1 MKPSSPESA
10 VAEQLQEELEAI
22 PTVERAWVEGPP
34 WRVYLICEP
43 GGTGPPVEAA
53 ASSVLARV
61 GIPAGE
67 AQVRTSF
74 LAQPEPRR
82 RVRLVGGKL
91 EHPTIHRASARVV
104 LEWMDEHF
112 LGEAGGE
119 GGTAADLR
127 ACALATLQAV
137 EKIIP
142 SAPAFQLVGI
152 KAVHVFD
159 RDLLVVVLRAGA
171 PGDQSL
177 IGAALLS
184 EELASSV
191 ARAVLNALNRA
202 LGNYLAVGD

>member
-1 MKPSSPESA
+1 MKPSSPKSA
-10 VAEQLQEELEAI
+10 VAEQLQGELEEI

-34 WRVYLICEP
+34 WRVFLICEP
-43 GGTGPPVEAA
+43 GGEGPPVEAA
-53 ASSVLARV
+53 ASAVLARV

-67 AQVRTSF
+67 AEVLTSF
-74 LAQPEPRR
+74 LAKPEPRR
-82 RVRLVGGKL
+82 RVRLVGGEL
-91 EHPTIHRASARVV
+91 QHPAIHRCSARVV

-112 LGEAGGE
+112 VGEAGGE

-127 ACALATLQAV
+127 ACALAALEAV
-137 EKIIP
+137 EKIVP

-159 RDLLVVVLRAGA
+159 RDLLVVVLRSGA
-171 PGDQSL
+171 PSDTSL
-177 IGAALLS
+177 VGTSLMTG
-184 EELASSV
+184 ELAISV